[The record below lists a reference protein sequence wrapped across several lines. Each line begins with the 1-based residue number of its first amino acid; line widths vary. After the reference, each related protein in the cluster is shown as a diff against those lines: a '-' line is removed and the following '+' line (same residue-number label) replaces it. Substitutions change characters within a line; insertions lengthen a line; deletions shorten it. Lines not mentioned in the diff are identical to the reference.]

1 MLWYLKLA
9 VLLATPTAIR
19 GRRTYYPVGC
29 DSRSVEGTEYCVLT
43 CKGKDA
49 CEDRVQ
55 VPSWSALK
63 NFVVRCID
71 ERACNDLE
79 LRDTRGSV
87 ENYLMCIGK
96 RSCDSVEKARDSSSF
111 VYCEGEKDSCERISN
126 KRVQETTTKNG
137 VSVVIFDNN
146 VAVGRSSSATGA
158 DTGIISDPN
167 GPSLPHY
174 HFKTHFTCT
183 LSYAYRSD
191 IRLIH

>member
-9 VLLATPTAIR
+9 VLLVTPTAIR
-19 GRRTYYPVGC
+19 GSRTYYPVGC

-43 CKGKDA
+43 CKGKEA
-49 CEDRVQ
+49 CTDTVK
-55 VPSWSALK
+55 VPSWSTLK
-63 NFVVRCID
+63 NFVVRCIG
-71 ERACNDLE
+71 EWACNSLE
-79 LRDTRGSV
+79 LKNTRGSV
-87 ENYLMCIGK
+87 ENYLMCIG
-96 RSCDSVEKARDSSSF
+96 RESCNSVEKARESSSF
-111 VYCEGEKDSCERISN
+111 VYCEGEKEMCDKNSN

-174 HFKTHFTCT
+174 HFKTHFKCT

-191 IRLIH
+191 ICLIH